1 MARVQGMQYFSAHYI
16 GAVSC
21 TLFASAGMGGPYKS
35 GCLFL
40 RILAM
45 AISFLKHAKVWR
57 YESSRGELYHKYR
70 GLGNRMTPPML
81 LAIGM
86 QVSGKKHRYT
96 M

>member
-21 TLFASAGMGGPYKS
+21 ILFASAGMGGPYKS

-45 AISFLKHAKVWR
+45 AISFSKHAEVWR
-57 YESSRGELYHKYR
+57 YERRVASYIVNIAAWEMG
-70 GLGNRMTPPML
+70 
-81 LAIGM
+81 
-86 QVSGKKHRYT
+86 
-96 M
+96 